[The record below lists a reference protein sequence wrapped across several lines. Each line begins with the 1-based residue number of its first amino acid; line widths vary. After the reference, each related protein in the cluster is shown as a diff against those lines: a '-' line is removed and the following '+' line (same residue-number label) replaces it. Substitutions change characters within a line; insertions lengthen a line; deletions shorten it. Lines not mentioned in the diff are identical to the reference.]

1 MNFFTDEL
9 KKITDR
15 SEYIQNPKFVGQS
28 CVFRL
33 SDDVTGKLEFIT
45 GIVANHYNSLRM
57 KLFNKSEGP
66 IDTQLMGIGDII
78 GNKKIYSNIQSPY
91 IWKDGNNVDWYGYKP
106 TDSDYSAMSETVV
119 DYLSCFAEQELTESE
134 DEELNISLN

>member
-1 MNFFTDEL
+1 MNFFTNEL

-15 SEYIQNPKFVGQS
+15 SEYIHNPKFVGQS

-45 GIVANHYNSLRM
+45 GIVANHYNSLRL

-106 TDSDYSAMSETVV
+106 TDSDYSAMSETVD